1 MFLGKVQAIDKDEGK
16 HAKVY
21 YYILAGNEL
30 AGFYLDK
37 SDGSLYTNKSFDREM
52 QDEYD
57 LYILANNDP
66 DYFLSSEEKQKMTDD
81 VIAHDSSVAKVKV
94 TIQDENDNP
103 PRFEKSDFYAGKAPN
118 YCIEYFKEYHPF
130 KILYQLLDLPKM
142 LIFVGVNTM
151 ANINE
156 FIANLPATDLDLG
169 TNGSIVYFIRAS
181 NLYKFGSN
189 KSSGSIVPSP
199 FNVTQ
204 AGKLVTANYMAEYN
218 QDRFIVEVV
227 AREIASPEREAVAR
241 VHVCIT

>member
-1 MFLGKVQAIDKDEGK
+1 
-16 HAKVY
+16 
-21 YYILAGNEL
+21 
-30 AGFYLDK
+30 
-37 SDGSLYTNKSFDREM
+37 M

-57 LYILANNDP
+57 LYILANNDA
-66 DYFLSSEEKQKMTDD
+66 DYFLSSEEKQKMTDE

-103 PRFEKSDFYAGKAPN
+103 PKFEKSDFYAGKRDFLRN
-118 YCIEYFKEYHPF
+118 YTECC
-130 KILYQLLDLPKM
+130 QN
-142 LIFVGVNTM
+142 IFIFIGVNTM

-199 FNVTQ
+199 FNITQ

-227 AREIASPEREAVAR
+227 AREVASPEREAIAR
-241 VHVCIT
+241 VHVRILEYHFPVVRLLTMIMFRCGYSNQTN